1 MKTLRVIR
9 ARANV
14 SENRIQ
20 HGRIFAMLA
29 SRFADCGDRPPIHSK
44 RYAKSNGWSF
54 RLCKS
59 DVFVRSGHLDAT
71 ARMR

>member
-1 MKTLRVIR
+1 
-9 ARANV
+9 
-14 SENRIQ
+14 
-20 HGRIFAMLA
+20 MLA